1 MQTPGQLQLRTRN
14 RESQQNLDR
23 THFDRRPG
31 IHSTGLNLKHSSTDF
46 ELDDNYADD
55 DVNFD
60 ESSSKISAKESLEK
74 RRLIDDL
81 LAQRRLERELKDFDY
96 DIDDDDDF
104 DDEED

>member
-1 MQTPGQLQLRTRN
+1 M
-14 RESQQNLDR
+14 
-23 THFDRRPG
+23 
-31 IHSTGLNLKHSSTDF
+31 SSTDF

-60 ESSSKISAKESLEK
+60 ESSSKISSKESLEK